1 MNSRL
6 LATFAFAGLISL
18 GLPLTASAD
27 TPISAFRWDS
37 GAVLATDRIFRGQQQ
52 TDGKPAVSGEVKL
65 SHDSGVYAGIWAG
78 NLDLGRGTGTHAEV
92 DYFVGWGRRDGK
104 WSVNTGY
111 LYRQRPSD
119 TMSLDFQEATAS
131 VAYDLGG
138 VRPGVGVYYSW
149 DYFQGGTSTYSY
161 ANLRL
166 SVGTVQGVQ
175 LIGIATAG
183 HYDFSN
189 GAIGDYNDMDLR
201 LIAKRGSWEY
211 SIGYSGTDVRA
222 AHSGLLTRDNAGGRL
237 RAQVLVMF

>member
-1 MNSRL
+1 MKSRP
-6 LATFAFAGLISL
+6 LAIFALAGLISL

-27 TPISAFRWDS
+27 TPASAFRWDS
-37 GAVLATDRIFRGQQQ
+37 GAVLATDRLFRGQRQ
-52 TDGKPAVSGEVKL
+52 TNDKPAVSGEVKL
-65 SHDSGVYAGIWAG
+65 SHDSGAYAGIWAG
-78 NLDLGRGTGTHAEV
+78 NLDLGPGTDTHAEF
-92 DYFVGWGRRDGK
+92 DYFAGWGQRYGK

-111 LYRQRPSD
+111 LYRQRPSN

-131 VAYDLGG
+131 VAYDFGA
-138 VRPGVGVYYSW
+138 VRPGIGVYYSW

-161 ANLRL
+161 ANLR
-166 SVGTVQGVQ
+166 VPVATVQGVQ

-189 GAIGDYNDMDLR
+189 GAIGDYDDMDLR

-211 SIGYSGTDVRA
+211 SIGYSDTDVRA
-222 AHSGLLTRDNAGGRL
+222 SHSGLLTRDNAGARL